1 MAFFGFQGRGN
12 RGESP
17 CGCAFPGFYC
27 LYAKEISLVEDLG
40 SGHEDRT
47 LAVLHLVGVV
57 PHAHLVAG
65 HVGRVDGQH
74 EVAAVGEHDERLAE
88 GGGAEVAAQPYVHDR
103 NSVVGQR
110 PAAVHRIG
118 VGRVGALCIEVLL
131 VQKII
136 KIVAN

>member
-1 MAFFGFQGRGN
+1 MRV
-12 RGESP
+12 
-17 CGCAFPGFYC
+17 PGFLLLVC
-27 LYAKEISLVEDLG
+27 KGDQRLVEDLG